1 MLVSDTPR
9 KRKREYVV
17 SNKSSITTKRVTLNL
32 AYIYAN
38 KLVN

>member
-1 MLVSDTPR
+1 MSDILY

-17 SNKSSITTKRVTLNL
+17 SNKSSIITKRVALNL
-32 AYIYAN
+32 AYIYTN